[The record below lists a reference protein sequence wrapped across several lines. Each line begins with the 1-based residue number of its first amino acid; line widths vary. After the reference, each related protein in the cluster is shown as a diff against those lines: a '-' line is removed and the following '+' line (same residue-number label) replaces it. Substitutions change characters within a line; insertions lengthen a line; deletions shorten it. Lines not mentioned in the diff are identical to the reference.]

1 MILYDNAFLPN
12 WLLQGMFYI
21 IPLIYLS
28 IPDFLCQNDSLKRIV
43 STADCDSFYSN
54 TS

>member
-21 IPLIYLS
+21 TLQSCVP
-28 IPDFLCQNDSLKRIV
+28 IPDFLCQNDPLKTIM
-43 STADCDSFYSN
+43 STAPF
-54 TS
+54 TGL